1 MTVAI
6 LSRVRGVRG
15 ELVAMAL
22 TARQERFETLDRVFL
37 FGAGLEREVVVE
49 GVRTI
54 AGSLVF
60 KFQGIDSIE
69 EAEPW
74 RGAEVRIPRAERLA
88 LEENEFFQSDLVG
101 CEVFERATGESLGM
115 VTGWD
120 EGGAAGLLQVGRDLL
135 IPFARSICVVIDTAR
150 KRIEVDLPEG
160 LKDLNRKDLNRSGL
174 KK

>member
-1 MTVAI
+1 VTVAL

-15 ELVAMAL
+15 ELVAVAL
-22 TARQERFETLDRVFL
+22 SGHPERFETLERVFL
-37 FGAGLEREVVVE
+37 FGSGPAREVGVE
-49 GVRTI
+49 AVRTI
-54 AGSLVF
+54 SGSLVF
-60 KFQGIDSIE
+60 KFRGIDSIE

-74 RGAEVRIPRAERLA
+74 RGAEVRIPSAERLP
-88 LEENEFFQSDLVG
+88 LEAGEFFQSDLVG
-101 CEVFERATGESLGM
+101 CEVFERATGELLGM

-160 LKDLNRKDLNRSGL
+160 LKDLNRSGS